1 MKIRGIIVTFALHLN
16 QKTMSKTKVLF
27 VSQQIEPYIEE
38 GHLSHVSRYLPQSTQ
53 ERGKEIRTFMPR
65 YGCINE
71 RRYQLHEVI
80 RLSGMNQII
89 DDSDHPLI
97 IKVASIQAARMQVY
111 FIDNE
116 EYFQRKTTFRDERGK
131 FHKDND
137 ERMIFFCRG
146 VLETVKKLGWAPD
159 IIHCHGWM
167 TSLLPYYLKKVYNDE
182 PVFANTRIVYSVYDE
197 GFTESLDKRLTVKLE
212 AGEEF
217 AEQLKVLDDPTFDNL
232 NKFAIAMADGVI
244 AGSEK
249 VNAASEKAMK
259 QTDKMILGYQPLD
272 TYADAYSDFYD
283 ELLESNPVLA
293 S

>member
-1 MKIRGIIVTFALHLN
+1 
-16 QKTMSKTKVLF
+16 MSKAKILF

-167 TSLLPYYLKKVYNDE
+167 TSLLPYYLKKVYNDD
-182 PVFANTRIVYSVYDE
+182 PVFTNTRIVYSVYDE

-232 NKFAIAMADGVI
+232 NNFAIAMADGVI

-283 ELLESNPVLA
+283 ELLDSNPVLA